1 MTRRS
6 LAFVSVAALACG
18 AAVMLAP
25 QRARASSFRCS
36 RAEPNRG
43 PSLNWEARR
52 VEWGLSSAVPGAVDG
67 AANDAVAEVRR
78 AFQAWTDVDC
88 SDLVLDF
95 QGVDPGYVPGF
106 NPNGLNE
113 NVVGHRVTWPHD
125 PDAIALTFTAF
136 RVSTGTLLDADIE
149 LNGEGFTFVLADDG
163 CAGAVDLRN
172 VMTHEV
178 GHLLGLDHPPRTPRN
193 VETTMFGNAPLCET
207 TKRTLAEG
215 DIEGLCTIYPR
226 GQPTEQCFAPGTLG
240 FEVVG
245 SDDGFEGGCRAAP
258 IDAGAG
264 LLLLLTWAVGAERR
278 RRDEP

>member
-1 MTRRS
+1 
-6 LAFVSVAALACG
+6 VSFAALACVAG
-18 AAVMLAP
+18 VLAVSAPAA
-25 QRARASSFRCS
+25 ASSFRCS

-52 VEWGLSSAVPGAVDG
+52 VEWGLSPVLPDSIDG
-67 AANDAVAEVRR
+67 DTSEAVAEIRR
-78 AFQAWTDVDC
+78 AFQTWTDVEC

-95 QGVDPGYVPGF
+95 QGVDGGYEPGF
-106 NPNGLNE
+106 NPSGLNE
-113 NVVGHRVTWPHD
+113 NVVGYRDRWPHD

-136 RVSTGTLLDADIE
+136 RVSSGELLDADIE
-149 LNGEGFTFVLADDG
+149 LNGEGFDFVLADEG
-163 CAGAVDLRN
+163 CAEAVDLRN

-258 IDAGAG
+258 LDVGGALFSVVLAAGA
-264 LLLLLTWAVGAERR
+264 LRR
-278 RRDEP
+278 KRDEP